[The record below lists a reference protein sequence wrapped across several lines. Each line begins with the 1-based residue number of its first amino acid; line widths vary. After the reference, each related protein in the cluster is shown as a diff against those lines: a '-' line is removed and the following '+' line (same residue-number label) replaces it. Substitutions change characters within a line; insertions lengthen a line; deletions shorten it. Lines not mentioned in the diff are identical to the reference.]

1 MKRINRK
8 KQIENIG
15 ALVSVLLLI
24 WFLLSFLDTN
34 IHSHLGDGYGQY
46 HAWNMFYIVFN
57 LMR

>member
-8 KQIENIG
+8 KQIENIS
-15 ALVSVLLLI
+15 ALVLI
-24 WFLLSFLDTN
+24 FLIVWFLLSFLDTN

-46 HAWNMFYIVFN
+46 HAWNMFYIVFK

>member
-1 MKRINRK
+1 MKRINHK
-8 KQIENIG
+8 KQVENIST
-15 ALVSVLLLI
+15 LVLI
-24 WFLLSFLDTN
+24 FLTVWFLLSFFDTN

>member
-15 ALVSVLLLI
+15 ALVSILLLI

-34 IHSHLGDGYGQY
+34 IHSHLGDVYGQY
-46 HAWNMFYIVFN
+46 HAWNMFYIVFK